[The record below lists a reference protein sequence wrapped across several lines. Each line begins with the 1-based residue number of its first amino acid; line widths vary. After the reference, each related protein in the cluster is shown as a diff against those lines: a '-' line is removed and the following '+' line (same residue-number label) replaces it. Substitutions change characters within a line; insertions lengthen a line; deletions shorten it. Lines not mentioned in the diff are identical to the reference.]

1 MPLQAQWECPSHH
14 HLITST
20 GLSPLENHVLKQVT
34 LSSSKGTMD
43 LVNVVISVL
52 VFAGD

>member
-1 MPLQAQWECPSHH
+1 MKMSFSSSPHH
-14 HLITST
+14 INRIKSF
-20 GLSPLENHVLKQVT
+20 GKPALKQVT
-34 LSSSKGTMD
+34 LNSSTGTKD